1 MNRSITF
8 LFTAIFAFAGVAFA
22 QSGGVK
28 GKVKAPNGNGIA
40 NASIIIVQDGK
51 EVKTATTNGKG
62 EFKISGLSEGK
73 YNVSF
78 DANGYSS
85 GTLHG
90 VEIKKGIRDLGDRL
104 ILSLDRGNF
113 VFVQGSV
120 FFKEGSSVTGA
131 KIQLEQVNSDG
142 STKSIASSFSN
153 SSGEFGFR
161 RPPGN
166 TKYRVT
172 AKLKG
177 ISASKDVDI
186 EEAAIYRVALTLDMS
201 RNDR

>member
-153 SSGEFGFR
+153 SSGEFSFR

-186 EEAAIYRVALTLDMS
+186 EEAAIYRGALTLDMS